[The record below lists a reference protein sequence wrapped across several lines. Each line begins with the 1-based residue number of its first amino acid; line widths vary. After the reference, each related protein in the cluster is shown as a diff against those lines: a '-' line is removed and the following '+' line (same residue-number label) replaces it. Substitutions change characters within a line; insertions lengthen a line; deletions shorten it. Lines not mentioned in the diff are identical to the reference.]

1 MMTAELKIRALEHVG
16 IRVCNAQRSMS
27 FYKMLGFTKVLML
40 PEHNACEMKN
50 SEGQRI
56 NLIFSGDTSLL
67 HGHNVLQDA
76 DTKFPGI
83 THIAYVIDSMSAFL
97 SFCKRRDIKVT
108 EGPIRIGERRV
119 ACFIRDPDGTVLEFN
134 ELEK

>member
-1 MMTAELKIRALEHVG
+1 
-16 IRVCNAQRSMS
+16 
-27 FYKMLGFTKVLML
+27 MLGFTQVLML
-40 PEHNACEMKN
+40 PEHNACEMEN

-56 NLIFSGDTSLL
+56 NLIFSGDEPLL

-97 SFCKRRDIKVT
+97 SFCKRRGIKVT

-119 ACFIRDPDGTVLEFN
+119 VCFIRDPDGTVLEFN